1 MIELLEDKEVS
12 FLLEKALNKERLT
25 EEEAVFLYKNAPLSA
40 LGYVANELNKE
51 KIRIKLFL

>member
-25 EEEAVFLYKNAPLSA
+25 EEEAVFY
-40 LGYVANELNKE
+40 
-51 KIRIKLFL
+51 IKMLR